1 MGCELKEPDCFNC
14 PYDDCIASTEDI
26 KRQWRNYRIRARD
39 NADNVPKI
47 VKQSQKARRIR

>member
-1 MGCELKEPDCFNC
+1 MGCDMNEPDCFNC